1 MHACAASGTLRD
13 PLGPRRNAVW
23 QISHPRP
30 VWRFRAACA
39 DSCAH
44 PPRRRPCWAICESE
58 NLSSLFIITG
68 IAAVIITSKCSYS
81 MPILMQYDEA
91 KDFQPQSEQSQ
102 DEQHKGFP
110 PHHDISEKQL

>member
-1 MHACAASGTLRD
+1 MDKLIHNKIIKVTT
-13 PLGPRRNAVW
+13 
-23 QISHPRP
+23 
-30 VWRFRAACA
+30 
-39 DSCAH
+39 
-44 PPRRRPCWAICESE
+44 
-58 NLSSLFIITG
+58 SLFIITG

-81 MPILMQYDEA
+81 MPILIQYDEA